1 MKRSLESGKYRYV
14 RVAGILL
21 IVMLIAMAGAACDD
35 DYTLDITSTEGGSVT
50 TPAEGSS
57 TYEAGT
63 VVDLVA
69 TPDEGHS
76 FIEWIG
82 DTETIAS
89 ASSASTTIVMNGNYS
104 ITATFS
110 EEDGNG
116 GDPIIPEP
124 DPA

>member
-1 MKRSLESGKYRYV
+1 MKRVLEPNRFRYV
-14 RVAGILL
+14 RAAGIMLM
-21 IVMLIAMAGAACDD
+21 VMVLAVAGAACDD
-35 DYTLDITSTEGGSVT
+35 DYTLIVSSTEGGSVT

-69 TPDEGHS
+69 APDEGQS
-76 FIEWIG
+76 FIEWTG

-104 ITATFS
+104 IIAVFT
-110 EEDGNG
+110 EEDGDG
-116 GDPIIPEP
+116 GDPITPVP